1 MRRLLL
7 YPFRY
12 WSDIT
17 GKWVKARYV
26 ASREEISARHAPG
39 EWEIVGPPEFR
50 DVEPERRHFHPYRV
64 MAHAELTRLQEP
76 APQINP
82 HLEQPPAIDAFEPLP
97 RRAVPAAL
105 RDVLRAAP
113 ALLADAERG
122 SASSRDRCL
131 LSHEARVVERSPR
144 AR

>member
-64 MAHAELTRLQEP
+64 MAHAELTRLQEL

-82 HLEQPPAIDAFEPLP
+82 HLEQPPAIDAFERFLVALFL
-97 RRAVPAAL
+97 RRYVTYCARRRRFSQMQSAAAL
-105 RDVLRAAP
+105 HREIVA
-113 ALLADAERG
+113 
-122 SASSRDRCL
+122 C
-131 LSHEARVVERSPR
+131 
-144 AR
+144 